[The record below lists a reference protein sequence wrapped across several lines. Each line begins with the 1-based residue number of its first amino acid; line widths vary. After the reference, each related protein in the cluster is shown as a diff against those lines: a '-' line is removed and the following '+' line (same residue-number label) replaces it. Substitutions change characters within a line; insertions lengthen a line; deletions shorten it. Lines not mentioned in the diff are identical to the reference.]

1 MDSKKTNTPK
11 SRVASNKISEEKT
24 KTAKEPLKPEASA
37 KKDKDFKTVETIK
50 PKYKKSVPADS
61 TAQRG
66 KTPASAG
73 NKDGKKSTTPNSSK
87 DKKQAKISSGGKG
100 QKKDQ
105 PTTLNAKEF
114 SNTVASGVAKGK
126 GKKQNSPKEI
136 TKKIKKSND
145 NTTSA
150 KSKSKP
156 ASNKSS
162 KSSENGKTPNY
173 ELSGVSDIRRSF
185 HKNEE
190 PLYFISATNFNLLGA
205 DEWIKGFKFI
215 TYIECFD
222 GLHPNVFSPKN
233 EIPHDDF
240 EGIEDINNYLLQH
253 PEVQDYLKT
262 RSVDGRAGK
271 AMFLMF
277 NEETERLAE
286 KLGLEIMFP
295 KAEMRTFLDNKVN
308 TNRIAEKAGVACVP
322 YVLSKVND
330 YEHMREVS
338 SHLGN
343 ELVIQTPFGDS
354 GHTTFFIS
362 NEEEYK
368 KYAEEIEAEDEVKIM
383 KRIRCKGSAIEAC
396 VTRHGTI
403 VAPLMTELV
412 GFKELTPYKGG
423 WCGNEI
429 YPNAFNPELRQKAI
443 ENTQLF
449 GNQLREEGYKGYF
462 ELDFLIDQDNGEIY
476 LGELNPRVT
485 GASSITNHAV
495 FALADAP
502 LFVFHI
508 LEWMDIEYEL
518 DIKAIN
524 TRWAHQDNL
533 DGWSQLII
541 KHTEDTVE
549 YVTESP
555 KSGIWRMYDT
565 GHIQFD
571 RMDTHRRAVENENE
585 AFFLR
590 ITRKG
595 DYLYE
600 GADMGILVTRGR
612 MMTDDFRLNNRAKHW
627 IKAVRSQFKSEMVE
641 DKKKPKLTGTLTK

>member
-1 MDSKKTNTPK
+1 MDSKKPNTPNSKGAADKKAK
-11 SRVASNKISEEKT
+11 SPIKT
-24 KTAKEPLKPEASA
+24 GS
-37 KKDKDFKTVETIK
+37 DETK
-50 PKYKKSVPADS
+50 VPI
-61 TAQRG
+61 RG
-66 KTPASAG
+66 KTEKG
-73 NKDGKKSTTPNSSK
+73 SK
-87 DKKQAKISSGGKG
+87 PTIAG
-100 QKKDQ
+100 QKSEKSKSKASSNSNTSGKSNSAKSKAKSSTAKGKSKGVKTDTTMDSSEFKD
-105 PTTLNAKEF
+105 
-114 SNTVASGVAKGK
+114 TVASGAKGNQK
-126 GKKQNSPKEI
+126 NKMPPV
-136 TKKIKKSND
+136 KSNKNSGKSSSEK
-145 NTTSA
+145 NTT
-150 KSKSKP
+150 P
-156 ASNKSS
+156 VD
-162 KSSENGKTPNY
+162 Y
-173 ELSGVSDIRRSF
+173 ELKGVSDIRRSF

-222 GLHPNVFSPKN
+222 GLHPNVFSPKQ

-262 RSVDGRAGK
+262 RSVDGRSGK

-277 NEETERLAE
+277 NEKTEELAE

-308 TNRIAEKAGVACVP
+308 TNRIAERAGVACVP
-322 YVLSKVND
+322 NVLSKVED
-330 YEHMREVS
+330 FEHLRKVS
-338 SHLGN
+338 KHLGN

-362 NEEEYK
+362 NEEEYQ

-383 KRIRCKGSAIEAC
+383 KRIRCRGSAIEAC

-412 GFKELTPYKGG
+412 GFEELTPYEGG

-429 YPNAFNPELRQKAI
+429 YPNAFTPELRQKAI

-449 GNQLREEGYKGYF
+449 GDQLREEGYKGYF

-518 DIKAIN
+518 DIEAIN
-524 TRWAHQDNL
+524 KRWSNQANL
-533 DGWSQLII
+533 DGWSQLIV
-541 KHTEDTVE
+541 KHTEDTIE
-549 YVTESP
+549 YVTDSP

-590 ITRKG
+590 ISKKG

-627 IKAVRSQFKSEMVE
+627 IKAIRSQFKSEMVE
-641 DKKKPKLTGTLTK
+641 DKKKPKLSGSLTK

>member
-1 MDSKKTNTPK
+1 MDSKKPK
-11 SRVASNKISEEKT
+11 TSNSK
-24 KTAKEPLKPEASA
+24 EAS
-37 KKDKDFKTVETIK
+37 KKKVANAESKKKKQEKVAPS
-50 PKYKKSVPADS
+50 PKGRRKKQTTSPSANK
-61 TAQRG
+61 RG
-66 KTPASAG
+66 KTVSQQAPA
-73 NKDGKKSTTPNSSK
+73 KKEG
-87 DKKQAKISSGGKG
+87 DKKPHFKDVISDQINNPIIPKADAE
-100 QKKDQ
+100 QKK
-105 PTTLNAKEF
+105 E
-114 SNTVASGVAKGK
+114 TVKA
-126 GKKQNSPKEI
+126 
-136 TKKIKKSND
+136 
-145 NTTSA
+145 
-150 KSKSKP
+150 
-156 ASNKSS
+156 
-162 KSSENGKTPNY
+162 

-190 PLYFISATNFNLLGA
+190 PLYFISATNFNMLGA

-215 TYIECFD
+215 CHIECFD
-222 GLHPNVFSPKN
+222 GLHPNVFSPKT

-277 NEETERLAE
+277 NEKTEELAK

-295 KAEMRTFLDNKVN
+295 TAEMRTFLDNKVN
-308 TNRIAEKAGVACVP
+308 TNRIAERAGVACVP
-322 YVLSKVND
+322 YVLSPVKD
-330 YEHMREVS
+330 YEHLREVS
-338 SHLGN
+338 KKLGN
-343 ELVIQTPFGDS
+343 DLVIQTPFGDS

-362 NEEEYK
+362 NEEEYDK
-368 KYAEEIEAEDEVKIM
+368 NAEEIEKEDEVKIM
-383 KRIRCKGSAIEAC
+383 KRIRCRGSAIEAC

-412 GFKELTPYKGG
+412 GFKELTPYEGG

-429 YPNAFNPELRQKAI
+429 YPNAFTPELRQKAI
-443 ENTQLF
+443 EYTQLF
-449 GNQLREEGYKGYF
+449 GDQLREEGYKGYF

-508 LEWMDIEYEL
+508 LEWMGIDYEL
-518 DIKAIN
+518 DIDELN
-524 TRWAHQDNL
+524 NRWANQDNI

-541 KHTEDTVE
+541 KHTDETVE
-549 YVTESP
+549 YVTEAP
-555 KSGIWRMYDT
+555 KSGIYRMYDT

-590 ITRKG
+590 ISRKG
-595 DYLYE
+595 DYFYE

-627 IKAVRSQFKSEMVE
+627 IKAIRSQYKSEMVE
-641 DKKKPKLTGTLTK
+641 DKNQPKLTGTLTK